1 MRQAVRPPRARVAC
15 SIALACVAMSI
26 APAVAAPKAKMAAT
40 PSPLIADILA
50 CSGKPDAER
59 LACYDK
65 AVATLAASQKK
76 GDVVVVEREEIRRT
90 RRSLF
95 GFNLT
100 NQPLFRGDD
109 TPEAAIQLD
118 GKIKTVRSNGY
129 DKFYITLDEGGVWLT
144 TEPARF
150 DPKVGMAIKIKHGP
164 LGGFLIDGGRLAG
177 VHVIRVG

>member
-1 MRQAVRPPRARVAC
+1 MIKVRGSMR
-15 SIALACVAMSI
+15 IGLALLAPWACVAVSI
-26 APAVAAPKAKMAAT
+26 GSAFAAPKPKLAAA
-40 PSPLIADILA
+40 PLPLISDIFA
-50 CSGKPDAER
+50 CAGKPDAER
-59 LACYDK
+59 LACYDR

-76 GDVVVVEREEIRRT
+76 GDVVVIEREEIRRT

-100 NQPLFRGDD
+100 NQPLFKGDD

-118 GKIKTVRSNGY
+118 GKIKTVRSNAY
-129 DKFYITLDEGGVWLT
+129 DKFYITLEEGGVWLT